1 MNMDRYDRYVYDHD
15 IITAI
20 LDMCPVMYRGLQDK
34 NNAYVIPMNYGYLKT
49 EDKLILII
57 HTPNDC
63 GYKRRLIENNP
74 VACCTFAAWANHPDR
89 PYKGLYHDYRSV
101 MAFGKMRKIN
111 YRDPN
116 EPCRDAMK
124 ALFANNHRT
133 RCVDPGTMVRIDLY
147 AIECDWEDVSAKTES
162 PVRSVED
169 VPFVDWYN
177 VPEDNERYDISDLK
191 AEREDRVKNRRYLGY
206 LTDEE

>member
-1 MNMDRYDRYVYDHD
+1 
-15 IITAI
+15 
-20 LDMCPVMYRGLQDK
+20 
-34 NNAYVIPMNYGYLKT
+34 
-49 EDKLILII
+49 
-57 HTPNDC
+57 
-63 GYKRRLIENNP
+63 
-74 VACCTFAAWANHPDR
+74 
-89 PYKGLYHDYRSV
+89 
-101 MAFGKMRKIN
+101 
-111 YRDPN
+111 
-116 EPCRDAMK
+116 
-124 ALFANNHRT
+124 
-133 RCVDPGTMVRIDLY
+133 MVRIDLY